1 MLNIRI
7 EREIEKIK
15 KDKSTTLE
23 QLHYKFKNRKLN
35 LEYGYKK
42 EISLNA
48 NPVRASKKKF
58 YLESSQFKIPKM
70 KSNSGIFPRFS

>member
-7 EREIEKIK
+7 EREIDRIK

-23 QLHYKFKNRKLN
+23 QLHFKFKNRKIN

-48 NPVRASKKKF
+48 NPVRASK
-58 YLESSQFKIPKM
+58 
-70 KSNSGIFPRFS
+70 